1 MKDTHDR
8 HDEDDLEHV
17 SEDMQIDD
25 AELEDVEENSNSKIK
40 KLQEKLKESEKEKM
54 EHLENLQRAKAEFLN
69 GKRRLEEERLR
80 DKERAVTN
88 QIEKL
93 LPLCDSFHM
102 AMSDKKAWDAIDG
115 TWRKGIENIYNQLQ
129 SLLAS
134 YGVMEVNPQGEEF
147 DPQQH
152 EALTNVPTDKK
163 ELHHKVITVIQNGF
177 VRKIGD
183 KTELIRPARVTV
195 GEYTE

>member
-1 MKDTHDR
+1 MRYAMKDTHDR

-17 SEDMQIDD
+17 SDDMQIDD
-25 AELEDVEENSNSKIK
+25 AELEDVEENSKLKIK

-102 AMSDKKAWDAIDG
+102 AMSDTKAWDAIDE

-129 SLLAS
+129 SLLS
-134 YGVMEVNPQGEEF
+134 
-147 DPQQH
+147 
-152 EALTNVPTDKK
+152 
-163 ELHHKVITVIQNGF
+163 
-177 VRKIGD
+177 
-183 KTELIRPARVTV
+183 
-195 GEYTE
+195 